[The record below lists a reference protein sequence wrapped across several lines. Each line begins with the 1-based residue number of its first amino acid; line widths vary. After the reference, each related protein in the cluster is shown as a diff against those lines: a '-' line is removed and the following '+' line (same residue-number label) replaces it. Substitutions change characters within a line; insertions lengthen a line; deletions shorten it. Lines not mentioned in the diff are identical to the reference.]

1 MEKRVGTWGQGSES
15 GLREDESGD
24 RALTSLNYRWEGRG
38 PAWPVA
44 SMNATAWC
52 FRELHYGEGWCL
64 GRRES
69 GPHAPSSYKLTS
81 FLPPLPPRS
90 GQGPQWC

>member
-24 RALTSLNYRWEGRG
+24 RALTSLNYRWKGRG

-44 SMNATAWC
+44 SMSATAWC
-52 FRELHYGEGWCL
+52 FRELRFLNDGYSEQCEVMLCSFDFVWLHFKSIP
-64 GRRES
+64 GRKETR
-69 GPHAPSSYKLTS
+69 AL
-81 FLPPLPPRS
+81 R
-90 GQGPQWC
+90 